1 MTEEPTDRPGPLARA
16 TAHLDR
22 PWPWVS
28 LVLLAVAWTYG
39 PTLDHG
45 FAAAD
50 TFPLI
55 ESARIQAPGDI
66 WRILTEPLMAGT
78 DFPDNRAFYRPV
90 STLTYSLD
98 HGLWGLEPTGY
109 HLTNLV
115 LHGTACLLVLWFGA
129 RLTRDDW
136 PVAGTAAL
144 LFALHPV
151 GLDVVP
157 GLPRR
162 QDTIATV
169 GLLAAL
175 LAFDRHLDAEEGSR
189 RWQVLAGLG
198 LILAMGGKEIAVVGL
213 PLIPLYAVLFWPDRT
228 PGPVA
233 RLLRSWRAWVPVV
246 AIAAAWIA
254 WRAVIVGGTGG
265 HDSSPV
271 AKWTDGWLEARLTI
285 ISLFGQH
292 LFHPFLILA
301 ESQGLDP
308 VPMAAIQAAT
318 LVVLLGV
325 ILVFVW
331 RSPRDLTGLVEGW
344 TGSRRGRIALLMLG
358 WLATALALFL
368 VTTHLSARSMYSAV
382 VPFAVLVASGLV
394 GAYRTTRTTFGGHRQ
409 AQGAKVPPPAG
420 LGILGLVPL
429 GLLALGLVLAGPLI
443 GGTEAWRAQGEY
455 NGQILAQLPGAL
467 DQIPE
472 GTAVGIKGSAGSFE
486 VYETRWPRPMHTG
499 SLATYSLTSWFQLT
513 GYDREVGPLAL
524 DKDRFDTPPGSVTLR
539 VTDQQDSGYR
549 VIQAVHGDG

>member
-1 MTEEPTDRPGPLARA
+1 MTEEPTGLSGHLDRAVA
-16 TAHLDR
+16 QLDR

-66 WRILTEPLMAGT
+66 GRILTEPLMAGT
-78 DFPDNRAFYRPV
+78 DFPDNQAFYRPV

-98 HGLWGLEPTGY
+98 HGLWGLEPAGY
-109 HLTNLV
+109 HLTNIV
-115 LHGTACLLVLWFGA
+115 LHGTACLLVLWLGI
-129 RLTRDDW
+129 RLTRGDW

-151 GLDVVP
+151 GLDIVP

-162 QDTIATV
+162 QDTIATI
-169 GLLAAL
+169 GLLASL
-175 LAFDRHLDAEEGSR
+175 LAFDRYLAAEEGSR

-198 LILAMGGKEIAVVGL
+198 LILAMGGKEVAVVGL
-213 PLIPLYAVLFWPDRT
+213 PLIPLYAVLFWPDQG
-228 PGPVA
+228 PGPVT

-246 AIAAAWIA
+246 AIAGAWII
-254 WRAVIVGGTGG
+254 WRAVVVGGIGG
-265 HDSSPV
+265 HSSSPV

-292 LFHPFLILA
+292 LLHPFLVLA
-301 ESQGLDP
+301 GSQGIEP
-308 VPMAAIQAAT
+308 VPMAAIQAAA
-318 LVVLLGV
+318 LGLLLGV
-325 ILVFVW
+325 ILLFLW
-331 RSPRDLTGLVEGW
+331 RSPRDLTDLVGNW
-344 TGSRRGRIALLMLG
+344 IGSRRGRVALLMLA

-368 VTTHLSARSMYSAV
+368 ATTHLSARSMYSAV
-382 VPFAVLVASGLV
+382 VPFAILVASGLV
-394 GAYRTTRTTFGGHRQ
+394 GTYRTTRATPGGHRGP
-409 AQGAKVPPPAG
+409 QGAKGQIRAG
-420 LGILGLVPL
+420 AAILGLISL
-429 GLLALGLVLAGPLI
+429 GLLAVGLVLAGPLV
-443 GGTEAWRAQGEY
+443 GGTEAWEAQGAY
-455 NGQILAQLPGAL
+455 NEQLLAQVPGAL
-467 DQIPE
+467 DQVPE
-472 GTAVGIKGSAGSFE
+472 GTPVGIKDTAGSFE
-486 VYETRWPRPMHTG
+486 VYETQWPRPMHTG

-524 DKDRFDTPPGSVTLR
+524 DKDRFDSPPGSVTLQ
-539 VTDQQDSGYR
+539 VTDEQDSGYR
-549 VIQAVHGDG
+549 VIQAVHEDG